1 MLPRD
6 LIKRC
11 SRNVPNKVAYYM
23 GERSASWRQMD
34 QRSDWLAA
42 GLQKLGLGKGDAI
55 GIFSQESIEIYEQYM
70 ACMKIGTVRVGIN
83 WRYASEEL
91 RHCAKDSSIKAL
103 IVHGKLTGQI
113 KAELEQFA
121 SEGVL
126 LIGYGGEHGLDL
138 DYEAIIDQGRRHA
151 VVYPDIERDD
161 TLFVTYTS
169 GTSGLPKGV
178 VLSHGGL
185 YDVILHS
192 VLSVGLSPDDVWYMP
207 AASSW
212 VVIAMNVWGLANG
225 MAHVIP
231 EGAFDVKGYL
241 RDVQRHRVTVVMQ
254 VPTTLRWLMKE
265 YASGEYD
272 FSSVRML
279 VFGSSPASPELI
291 RQVHE
296 MWPDVGLLQ
305 TYGQTE
311 VTGGWVTF
319 MTPADYRLAFTGRPE
334 LLKSV
339 GRVGMHFELS
349 VRDSEG
355 REVSP
360 GEIGDLWMRGTPMMK
375 GYQNL
380 PDKTLEVLPGD
391 GWLRSHDIVS
401 IDADGYVYLHDR
413 KNFLIITGAV
423 NVFPASVEA
432 IVMEHPAVEEVAV
445 VGVPHP
451 EWGEAVVAVVKPKD
465 GEALT
470 ADALIEF
477 CRKHLSK
484 PEIPKHVFIMHDSLP
499 KTLTAKLRKDDIRRS
514 VLAKADQLPWSIAEA
529 K

>member
-11 SRNVPNKVAYYM
+11 SRNFPNKPAYLM

-34 QRSDWLAA
+34 ERSDWLAA

-55 GIFSQESIEIYEQYM
+55 GVLSQESIEIYEQFL
-70 ACMKIGTVRVGIN
+70 ACMKIGAVRVGIN
-83 WRYASEEL
+83 WRYATEEFL
-91 RHCAKDSSIKAL
+91 HCARDSSIKAL
-103 IVHGKLTGQI
+103 IVQGRLTDPI
-113 KAELEQFA
+113 RKELEQFA
-121 SEGVL
+121 REGVL
-126 LIGYGGEHGLDL
+126 LIGYDGKHGLDL
-138 DYEAIIDQGRRHA
+138 DYEAIIDQGRQSA
-151 VVYPDIERDD
+151 VSYPEIERDD

-192 VLSVGLSPDDVWYMP
+192 VLSVGLSHDDVWYMP

-225 MAHVIP
+225 MTHVIP
-231 EGAFDVKGYL
+231 EGSFDVKGYL
-241 RDVQRHRVTVVMQ
+241 RDVERHRVTVVMQ
-254 VPTTLRWLMKE
+254 VPTTLRWLMRE
-265 YASGEYD
+265 YAAGGYD

-291 RQVHE
+291 RHVHE
-296 MWPDVGLLQ
+296 MWPQVGLLQ

-319 MTPADYRLAFTGRPE
+319 MTPADYRLALNGRPE

-339 GRVGMHFELS
+339 GRVGLHFELS
-349 VRDSEG
+349 VRDAEG
-355 REVSP
+355 RELPP

-380 PDKTLEVLPGD
+380 PEKTREVLPGD

-432 IVMEHPAVEEVAV
+432 VVLEHPAVEEVAV

-451 EWGEAVVAVVKPKD
+451 EWGEAVVAVVKPKE
-465 GEALT
+465 GESLT

-477 CRKHLSK
+477 CRRHLSK
-484 PEIPKHVFIMHDSLP
+484 PETPKHVLIVHESLP
-499 KTLTAKLRKDDIRRS
+499 KTLTAKLRKDEIRRQ
-514 VLAKADQLPWSIAEA
+514 VLADAGKLPWSLGTGN
-529 K
+529 